1 LKRIFQRLRGA
12 LGTGLTWAAGWGVL
26 GAVHGFLVGFFKPWQ
41 WELYN
46 PILSTALG
54 YGIAGFIAGTGFGA
68 LLASLD
74 RKKTLASLTYRRL
87 GAWGAAGGALV
98 PVLVHLTRGLT
109 SSAGWGDVAVTA
121 LMTATLG
128 GLSAV
133 ATLRVARGALPSGST
148 GADAITQGI
157 STDLLSEPVPDWTK
171 GSVNHGVEHLHQ
183 ERDAED

>member
-1 LKRIFQRLRGA
+1 MKRISQKLRGA
-12 LGTGLTWAAGWGVL
+12 LGTGLTWAAGWGML

-74 RKKTLASLTYRRL
+74 RSKTLASLTYRRL

-98 PVLVHLTRGLT
+98 PVIVHLTRGLT

-121 LMTATLG
+121 LLTATLG

-133 ATLRVARGALPSGST
+133 ATLRVARGALPSGPT
-148 GADAITQGI
+148 PTDAITEGLN
-157 STDLLSEPVPDWTK
+157 TDLLSEPLPDFSRA
-171 GSVNHGVEHLHQ
+171 SVNQGAEHLPQ
-183 ERDAED
+183 ERDAEN